1 MSKQS
6 ATGGDV
12 VLEARDLTI
21 EFGHGLDVI
30 RPVDGVDLVLR
41 RGEMLGLVGESG
53 SGKSVTSLAI
63 TGLTEYTGGRI
74 VSGSVRLGDIDVLA
88 LTPKQRSAILGRDIG
103 MIFQQ
108 PRRSLN
114 PTMSVGG
121 QIAESVRRH
130 RGGSRKE
137 AWARAVEMLDRV
149 RIPDAARRAHEMP
162 FSFSGGMA
170 QRVMIAM
177 ALACEPSVLVADEPT
192 TALDATVQARV
203 MELLAELQHDLD
215 VAVLLITHDLGVA
228 SGACDRIAVMYC
240 GQIVRKGRRQ
250 KYWSGHHTR
259 TRKACWPRH
268 RAVVVVVVVAVGSNP
283 SPAACPLRKRF
294 LPAAG
299 STLAARCPH
308 PARATHGRFFSNP
321 STKDAPIDACIRRM
335 VRSPRGREG
344 CYTYFASSPPRLCAV
359 HAHIRQYAPDY
370 RLVDAVEVY
379 LVAEEPAALEDR
391 EAVQSREHPD
401 RDFERPL
408 FGDSARV
415 QHRPQGGIRIEA
427 CRDQAVA
434 VDRSGGQGW

>member
-1 MSKQS
+1 MSKYS
-6 ATGGDV
+6 ATTGDI
-12 VLEARDLTI
+12 VLEARGLTV
-21 EFGHGLDVI
+21 EFGAGAGVV
-30 RPVDGVDLVLR
+30 RSVDGVDLVLR

-63 TGLTEYTGGRI
+63 TGLTDYTGGRI
-74 VSGSVRLGDIDVLA
+74 VAGSVRLGDIDVLA
-88 LTPKQRSAILGRDIG
+88 LTPKRRSAILGRDIG

-130 RGGSRKE
+130 RGSSRKD

-228 SGACDRIAVMYC
+228 SGTCDRIAVMYC
-240 GQIVRKGRRQ
+240 GQIVEEGPTADVLVRASHPYTKG
-250 KYWSGHHTR
+250 
-259 TRKACWPRH
+259 
-268 RAVVVVVVVAVGSNP
+268 
-283 SPAACPLRKRF
+283 L
-294 LPAAG
+294 
-299 STLAARCPH
+299 LAATPR
-308 PARATHGRFFSNP
+308 
-321 STKDAPIDACIRRM
+321 
-335 VRSPRGREG
+335 RGRGGRLEPVPGSVPPPDEIPAG
-344 CYTYFASSPPRLCAV
+344 CRFHPRCSMFAPGVCDTDVIDLV
-359 HAHIRQYAPDY
+359 HRG
-370 RLVDAVEVY
+370 
-379 LVAEEPAALEDR
+379 EDR
-391 EAVQSREHPD
+391 ADRCVHPQTTTSL
-401 RDFERPL
+401 P
-408 FGDSARV
+408 V
-415 QHRPQGGIRIEA
+415 
-427 CRDQAVA
+427 
-434 VDRSGGQGW
+434 

>member
-6 ATGGDV
+6 TTGGDI
-12 VLEARDLTI
+12 VLEARGLTI
-21 EFGHGLDVI
+21 EFGNGPDVI

-74 VSGSVRLGDIDVLA
+74 ASGSVRLGDIDVLA

-203 MELLAELQHDLD
+203 MELLAELQRDLD

-228 SGACDRIAVMYC
+228 SGTCDRIAVMYC
-240 GQIVRKGRRQ
+240 GQIVEEGATGDVLVDPSHP
-250 KYWSGHHTR
+250 YTR
-259 TRKACWPRH
+259 
-268 RAVVVVVVVAVGSNP
+268 G
-283 SPAACPLRKRF
+283 L
-294 LPAAG
+294 
-299 STLAARCPH
+299 LAATPRRGRAGRLEPIPGSVPASNAIPSGCRFHPRCPMFT
-308 PARATHGRFFSNP
+308 P
-321 STKDAPIDACIRRM
+321 DACDITFIDLI
-335 VRSPRGREG
+335 SRG
-344 CYTYFASSPPRLCAV
+344 
-359 HAHIRQYAPDY
+359 
-370 RLVDAVEVY
+370 
-379 LVAEEPAALEDR
+379 EDR
-391 EAVQSREHPD
+391 ADRCIHPQD
-401 RDFERPL
+401 AASL
-408 FGDSARV
+408 LV
-415 QHRPQGGIRIEA
+415 
-427 CRDQAVA
+427 
-434 VDRSGGQGW
+434 GQ

>member
-1 MSKQS
+1 MSKRD
-6 ATGGDV
+6 ATTGDI
-12 VLEARDLTI
+12 VLEARGLTV
-21 EFGHGLDVI
+21 EFGAGSGVV
-30 RPVDGVDLVLR
+30 RPVDGVDLMLR

-74 VSGSVRLGDIDVLA
+74 VAGSVRLGDTDVLA

-130 RGGSRKE
+130 RGGSRKD

-177 ALACEPSVLVADEPT
+177 ALACEPSVLIADEPT

-215 VAVLLITHDLGVA
+215 VAVLLITHDPGVA
-228 SGACDRIAVMYC
+228 SGTCDRIAVMYC
-240 GQIVRKGRRQ
+240 GQIVEEGPTADVLVRASHPYTKG
-250 KYWSGHHTR
+250 
-259 TRKACWPRH
+259 
-268 RAVVVVVVVAVGSNP
+268 
-283 SPAACPLRKRF
+283 L
-294 LPAAG
+294 
-299 STLAARCPH
+299 LAATPR
-308 PARATHGRFFSNP
+308 
-321 STKDAPIDACIRRM
+321 
-335 VRSPRGREG
+335 RGRGGRLDPIPGSVPPPDEIPPGCRFHPRCSMFAPGVCDTEVIDLVHRGEG
-344 CYTYFASSPPRLCAV
+344 RADRCVHPQTAASLSV
-359 HAHIRQYAPDY
+359 
-370 RLVDAVEVY
+370 
-379 LVAEEPAALEDR
+379 
-391 EAVQSREHPD
+391 
-401 RDFERPL
+401 
-408 FGDSARV
+408 
-415 QHRPQGGIRIEA
+415 
-427 CRDQAVA
+427 
-434 VDRSGGQGW
+434 